1 MGLMPDWPDLYLMR
15 HGQTEWNAAGR
26 MQGHLDSPLTA
37 LGRSQAVRQ
46 AEIMA
51 GVLDQNPGVSLV
63 TSPLGRA
70 MQTSGIVFGDRP
82 VAQDPRFREISVGEF
97 EGRTRPELEAAYPE
111 LFSVSWLGWYDRAP
125 RGERLSGLRAR
136 VTEGLSDLTGPT
148 AIVCHGITLRM
159 IRLVV
164 LGWPDDRLEEMEVR
178 QGAVHLMRDG
188 RHEMLV

>member
-1 MGLMPDWPDLYLMR
+1 MNDWPDLWLMR

-37 LGRSQAVRQ
+37 LGRNQAARQ

-51 GVLDQNPGVSLV
+51 PVLSGTAGVARLS
-63 TSPLGRA
+63 SPLGRA
-70 MQTSGIVFGDRP
+70 VQTANIVYASQPYRTDDRL
-82 VAQDPRFREISVGEF
+82 REISVGEF
-97 EGRTRPELEAAYPE
+97 EGRTRAELEAAYPA
-111 LFSVSWLGWYDRAP
+111 LFTESWLGWYNRAP
-125 RGERLSGLRAR
+125 GGERLGDLRAR
-136 VTEGLSDLTGPT
+136 VGEALAALTGPT

-178 QGAVHLMRDG
+178 QGAVHLMRAG
-188 RHEMLV
+188 RHEMLT